1 MAETAMKTRKSRLN
15 RFTLFDAIVYVVLFV
30 VAAIMLVPFMNVVAT
45 SLSSNA
51 AYIKNPAMIIPSEI
65 TFQAYE
71 EVLSSWL
78 IPTAYKNTIIVT
90 IAATTIGM
98 IISILMA
105 YPLSKADLAFKKVI
119 VVFLMITM
127 LFGGGLIATFYLI
140 RGLGL
145 FNTLWALILPG
156 CVSVGNIILLRNG
169 FESVPQS
176 LEESAR
182 LDGANDLQVLFK
194 IVLPICLPILATVT
208 LYYAVAHWNSYF
220 GAVVYINDRDKWT
233 LQLMLREIIVSK
245 NLGMITATGVE
256 DAAMKEDTTQ
266 MVKCATLVVSMLPIM
281 MVYPFLQRYF
291 VRGLTT
297 GAVKE

>member
-1 MAETAMKTRKSRLN
+1 MAEMAMKTRKSRLN
-15 RFTLFDAIVYVVLFV
+15 RFTLFDAIVYVVLFA

-65 TFQAYE
+65 TFQAYD

-90 IAATTIGM
+90 IAATSIGM
-98 IISILMA
+98 IVSILMA

-140 RGLGL
+140 RGLGM